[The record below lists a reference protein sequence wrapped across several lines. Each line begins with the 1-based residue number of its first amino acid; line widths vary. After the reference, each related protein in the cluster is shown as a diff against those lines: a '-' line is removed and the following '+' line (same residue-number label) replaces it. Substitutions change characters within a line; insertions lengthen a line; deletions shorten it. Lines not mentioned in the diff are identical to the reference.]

1 PGVYGARAANWAL
14 HAADCIVAVGARF
27 DDRLTGNLDGFAR
40 HARVIHIDA
49 DASELGKL
57 VAPELAICADARVT
71 LERLRAALGP
81 APKRSAWWEQL
92 DERLAAHPIVG
103 PPGHEGDAALDELN
117 GGL

>member
-1 PGVYGARAANWAL
+1 PGVYGTRAANWAL
-14 HAADCIVAVGARF
+14 HQADCIVAVGARF

-57 VAPELAICADARVT
+57 VAPELAICADAAAT

-81 APKRSAWWEQL
+81 VPERSAWWELL
-92 DERLAAHPIVG
+92 DEHLAEDPIIG
-103 PPGHEGDAALDELN
+103 SPA
-117 GGL
+117 